1 MCFEGEPRLF
11 YRALPVREMYS
22 QLMLSVISD
31 GGNVHHTAR
40 EGL

>member
-1 MCFEGEPRLF
+1 MFLEGEPHLF
-11 YRALPVREMYS
+11 YRALPVREMYL

-31 GGNVHHTAR
+31 GGHVHHKAR